1 MVVLMFLPISL
12 KLHSKLCVIVGAG
25 RIAAHKAEILLA
37 HGARLR
43 VVAPEFSED
52 ALWQRELVEAIHAP
66 YSAAHLADSLLVI
79 AATNDR
85 SVNAQ
90 VVADC
95 NTRGILVQNTD
106 TPAEC
111 DWALPAVIR
120 RGAFTAAISTDG
132 LLPSLSARIKKD
144 LAPMFGDDLARICK
158 DAVQVREIHKS
169 HASDIQARNAA
180 LRELAQNLDE
190 QWFLN
195 HNDAATTNVGK
206 VFLVGAGPG
215 DPGLITAKGIACLR
229 AATVVVHDALA
240 NKQLLDEYCN
250 GALRIDVSKRK
261 GRCKHMQPEINQILV
276 DWAKRGHTVCRLKG
290 GDPMI
295 FGRGGEEARTLLA
308 ASIPFEIVPGVSSLS
323 AVPAYAGIP
332 ITDREF
338 GSASVGFFSLHRRNG
353 DSLSEDEWQKIANG
367 PETLVLFMGLS
378 LLRTAIE
385 KILHFGR
392 PASEPIALISN
403 GTLPQQRELIS
414 TLGEI
419 LSHPEL
425 ETIPA
430 PALIV
435 IGSTIAA
442 RPSMQWF
449 KPRPQA
455 IPASIAKS
463 NNDAPIEL
471 VLVRHAEVEEYAQ
484 KKYLGCTN
492 AGLSALGLRQAAE
505 LRNADALQGC
515 DMVFASPMLRVQQT
529 LAQSQLK
536 APATI
541 IDDLREVNFGSW
553 ELKTFADIADE
564 DPVTLKQWSQ
574 LDGNFAFP
582 GGDSIAEFHHRVAA
596 AGQQILAQAR
606 TTSGVRKVAIFA
618 HGVTLRML
626 ISAWIG
632 IPLHTLFS
640 LDVGYASVTQIR
652 ISGNNGLLMNLNQTH
667 HLHALN
673 QESARS

>member
-1 MVVLMFLPISL
+1 MFLPISL
-12 KLHSKLCVIVGAG
+12 KVQNRLCLIVGAG
-25 RIAAHKAEILLA
+25 RIAAHKAEVLLA

-43 VVAPEFSED
+43 VVAPEFSSD
-52 ALWQRELVEAIHAP
+52 SLWQSPQIEAIRAC
-66 YSAAHLADSLLVI
+66 YSQTHLDDCLLVI

-85 SVNAQ
+85 NVNAQ
-90 VVADC
+90 VTTDC
-95 NTRGILVQNTD
+95 KSLGLMVQNTD
-106 TPAEC
+106 TPADC

-132 LLPSLSARIKKD
+132 LLPALSARVKKD
-144 LAPMFGDDLARICK
+144 LSPLLGNDLARIC
-158 DAVQVREIHKS
+158 DEARLVRQTHQQHE
-169 HASDIQARNAA
+169 SDIQARNAA
-180 LRELAQNLDE
+180 LRQLAEGLAE
-190 QWFLN
+190 QWLLN
-195 HNDAATTNVGK
+195 PGEDDSSATGK
-206 VFLVGAGPG
+206 VYLVGAGPG

-276 DWAKRGHTVCRLKG
+276 DWAWRGHTVCRLKG

-353 DSLSEDEWQKIANG
+353 DSLSEDQWQKIANG

-385 KILHFGR
+385 KILHYGR
-392 PASEPIALISN
+392 PANEPIALISH
-403 GTLPQQRELIS
+403 GTLPQQRELIT

-419 LSHPEL
+419 LNHPDL
-425 ETIPA
+425 ESIPA

-435 IGSTIAA
+435 IGSTIDAQPKM
-442 RPSMQWF
+442 RWF
-449 KPRPQA
+449 KPHPQT
-455 IPASIAKS
+455 ASVRVNAAPSK
-463 NNDAPIEL
+463 APIEV
-471 VLVRHAEVEEYAQ
+471 VLVRHAEVEAYAQ
-484 KKYLGCTN
+484 KRYLGCTN
-492 AGLSALGLRQAAE
+492 AGLSPLGLQQAAQ
-505 LRNADALQGC
+505 LRYVDVLQNC
-515 DMVFASPMLRVQQT
+515 DQVFASPMLRVQQT
-529 LAQSQLK
+529 LAQSQLQ

-553 ELKTFADIADE
+553 ELKTFADIANE

-582 GGDSIAEFHHRVAA
+582 EGDSIAEFQHRVAA
-596 AGQQILAQAR
+596 AGKQILAQAR
-606 TTSGVRKVAIFA
+606 ATEGTRRIAIFA

-632 IPLHTLFS
+632 IPLHSLFA
-640 LDVGYASVTQIR
+640 LDIGYASVTQIR
-652 ISGNNGLLMNLNQTH
+652 ISGESGLLMNLNQTH
-667 HLHALN
+667 HLSALQ
-673 QESARS
+673 QEIARS